1 MKGLLISFRRGKRTV
16 QPNHGLIET
25 KEIKS
30 KADTS
35 KMLGKKV
42 SLPTKNSAITGKI
55 VSAHGNKGVMRV
67 IFKKA
72 ISKDMFG
79 KQVEISE

>member
-16 QPNHGLIET
+16 QPNHALIEVKSIKT
-25 KEIKS
+25 KAE
-30 KADTS
+30 TS

-42 SLPTKNSAITGKI
+42 SLPTKNSAIIGKI
-55 VSAHGNKGVMRV
+55 TSAHGNNGIMRV
-67 IFKKA
+67 IFRKA
-72 ISKDMFG
+72 ISKDMIG

>member
-16 QPNHGLIET
+16 QPNHALIET
-25 KEIKS
+25 KNVKS
-30 KADTS
+30 REDTT

-42 SLPTKNSAITGKI
+42 SLPTKNSEITGKI
-55 VSAHGNKGVMRV
+55 ASAHGNKGVMRV

-72 ISKDMFG
+72 ISKDMIG